1 MQNEINF
8 FGIDYHDG
16 YEGESFMLL
25 FSEAIDEDGF
35 KDNLKAFIKKWVDSN
50 HFVDDDRTE
59 FVNQITLTE
68 ANAAEKF
75 SRNSYD
81 LRIKLSTDYLTKQI
95 KEAIEADDPD
105 KFLELASRRRGA
117 IDLKTL
123 INGMNNV
130 QV

>member
-35 KDNLKAFIKKWVDSN
+35 KDNLKEFIKKWVDDN
-50 HFVDDDRTE
+50 LFVDDNKTE

-68 ANAAEKF
+68 AKAVERF
-75 SRNSYD
+75 SRNSYS
-81 LRIKLSTDYLTKQI
+81 LRIKLSTDHLTKQV
-95 KEAIEADDPD
+95 KEAIETDDPD
-105 KFLELASRRRGA
+105 MFLELASRRRGA
-117 IDLKTL
+117 IELKTL
-123 INGMNNV
+123 INNMNNV